1 MAEGE
6 RPILYS
12 ILHAQNVYLNS
23 PLMFDGLLSETTT
36 PCVSET
42 LIVGTVSG
50 AVQSHH
56 NQYQLVLSYSPFGAS
71 TAETDVLLTPS
82 PTALVDVTYTV

>member
-6 RPILYS
+6 RPILY
-12 ILHAQNVYLNS
+12 IVLGAQNVYLNS
-23 PLMFDGLLSETTT
+23 PLMFDGLLSERTT

-50 AVQSHH
+50 AMSRAVKINTNSSFHTHLLVQ
-56 NQYQLVLSYSPFGAS
+56 A
-71 TAETDVLLTPS
+71 LLKQM
-82 PTALVDVTYTV
+82 YF